1 MITPLLFYKNVYFN
15 LMMRS
20 NGDRIQIILNINSR
34 HTVNMEHIYSMM
46 NELSTTVWIQDY
58 VVKWHLSLI

>member
-46 NELSTTVWIQDY
+46 NELSTSVWIQDY